1 MRQSITS
8 TLLTALLFS
17 LAVGSS
23 LAAKKVA
30 PPQGQVKAHPSNAV
44 ALRDAMR
51 KLWEDHITWTRL
63 FIVSAAADLPD
74 KETVTER
81 LLQNQ
86 VDIGN
91 AIKPYYGNAAG
102 EKLASLLK
110 EHITTAAE
118 LVGAAKAGNTP
129 KMEEAN
135 KRWLENADAIA
146 AFLSGANPS
155 DWPLDEMK
163 RMMREHLRL
172 TTAEVQDRL
181 KGNWVAD
188 VADYEKV
195 HEQIL
200 VMADMLSDG
209 IVHQFARKF

>member
-1 MRQSITS
+1 
-8 TLLTALLFS
+8 
-17 LAVGSS
+17 
-23 LAAKKVA
+23 
-30 PPQGQVKAHPSNAV
+30 
-44 ALRDAMR
+44 
-51 KLWEDHITWTRL
+51 
-63 FIVSAAADLPD
+63 
-74 KETVTER
+74 
-81 LLQNQ
+81 
-86 VDIGN
+86 
-91 AIKPYYGNAAG
+91 
-102 EKLASLLK
+102 
-110 EHITTAAE
+110 
-118 LVGAAKAGNTP
+118 
-129 KMEEAN
+129 MEEAN
-135 KRWLENADAIA
+135 KRWLANADAIA

-200 VMADMLSDG
+200 AMADMLSDG